1 MYYVEETQASRALP
15 LISRALSHCMT
26 LGYHQSRPSH
36 TDLDGSQEARTRLFW
51 IVYSLESGLAFRHGR
66 SSALRDAD
74 VQLPESPDE
83 LHMTRMAR
91 IQRKTYDQLYS
102 PSSMAQPDHIRTQ
115 IAESLEAEMQKLIA
129 ETIQE
134 LEVSETHLRECS
146 VFTLTGLTKHTSL

>member
-1 MYYVEETQASRALP
+1 
-15 LISRALSHCMT
+15 
-26 LGYHQSRPSH
+26 
-36 TDLDGSQEARTRLFW
+36 
-51 IVYSLESGLAFRHGR
+51 
-66 SSALRDAD
+66 
-74 VQLPESPDE
+74 
-83 LHMTRMAR
+83 MTRMAR